1 MSVFS
6 RQQHLSEMARPLA
19 RPVTVDLDTPASSVR
34 TILGGVAFAVLLFLG
49 GTLALTSTNWVRT
62 DAAPTVP
69 ALVPV
74 AVVPAVP
81 AASIETVPQIW
92 AFEREIDQGTVP
104 AYTMPST
111 NSTIDIN
118 AINPESGQGM
128 SGVIY
133 P

>member
-1 MSVFS
+1 MSVFT
-6 RQQHLSEMARPLA
+6 RQQHLPAMARTPA
-19 RPVTVDLDTPASSVR
+19 RPVTADLDIPASSIR
-34 TILGGVAFAVLLFLG
+34 TILGGVAFAVLLFFG
-49 GTLALTSTNWVRT
+49 GTLALTSTSWVRT
-62 DAAPTVP
+62 DVAPTVP
-69 ALVPV
+69 ASVPV

-92 AFEREIDQGTVP
+92 AFEREIDEGTVP
-104 AYTMPST
+104 AYTVPST